1 MADGDAADSHM
12 ADSHMLNLGRKIR
25 ASQPF
30 SVLARAGV
38 IHHGKRQAVCRCDVF
53 AVDQGGETLC
63 ANAQGMIVRLSI
75 PG

>member
-1 MADGDAADSHM
+1 MVTSEF
-12 ADSHMLNLGRKIR
+12 KINYLKPAR
-25 ASQPF
+25 GGF
-30 SVLARAGV
+30 LVARAGV
-38 IHHGKRQAVCRCDVF
+38 VHHGKRQAVCRCDVF